1 MSIEKALEM
10 LDKSRMFTV
19 EGCYGGGYVVRFKDD
34 HDENPLFASYNEG
47 WSYHVSGLYNC
58 GCDAVEIDMG
68 RLAALKSFCESLG
81 GE

>member
-1 MSIEKALEM
+1 MSIEKSLEL

-19 EGCYGGGYVVRFKDD
+19 EGCYDGGYVVRFKDD
-34 HDENPLFASYNEG
+34 RDENPLFASYDGG
-47 WSYHVSGLYNC
+47 WSYSMSGLYNC

-68 RLAALKSFCESLG
+68 RLAALRSFCESLG